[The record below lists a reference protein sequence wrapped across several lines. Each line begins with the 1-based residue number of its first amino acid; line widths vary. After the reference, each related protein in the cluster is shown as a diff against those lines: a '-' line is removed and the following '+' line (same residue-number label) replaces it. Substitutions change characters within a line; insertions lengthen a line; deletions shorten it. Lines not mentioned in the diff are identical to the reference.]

1 MQAKQQ
7 VAPLQTNEVANI
19 RRKTASFDV
28 EQYNFRESFR
38 QEAPYKYDSETPYSK
53 LDAVSLFPYFIHIH
67 LPIYLIIYSS
77 LLNTKSVMRKFSKW
91 NKNYND

>member
-19 RRKTASFDV
+19 RRKAASFDV

-38 QEAPYKYDSETPYSK
+38 QEAPFKYDSENPYEK
-53 LDAVSLFPYFIHIH
+53 LDHVFLFKLDNFNSINAIFKTNF
-67 LPIYLIIYSS
+67 L
-77 LLNTKSVMRKFSKW
+77 
-91 NKNYND
+91 